1 MLPSEAEIH
10 ISFNFFALCR
20 PHPCILAFISS
31 GKSLEKIMRKK
42 QPKKVKGRKVS
53 KEPQPKSWVPDE
65 LARQLAENFV
75 EKVKMPIGR

>member
-1 MLPSEAEIH
+1 M
-10 ISFNFFALCR
+10 
-20 PHPCILAFISS
+20 
-31 GKSLEKIMRKK
+31 KKK